1 MTDYMTKQEAADYLR
16 VSCATIDRYVRQGH
30 LRAYRISGGS
40 RRFKAEEVQNLITA
54 EPKEA

>member
-16 VSCATIDRYVRQGH
+16 VSCATIDRYVRQGR
-30 LRAYRISGGS
+30 LRAYRLSGGS